1 MKIHGAYGWILSIPA
16 ILLTM
21 CSVTTHAAEKDKE
34 AFRRP
39 VAIPFPANNPYTAE
53 KAALGK
59 ALFFDPRLSGGKNMT
74 CASCHN
80 PSFGWE
86 VPVKT
91 AIGSHNEPL
100 ARQAPTILNTAWLK
114 PFFWD
119 GRASTAEEQAK
130 GPIEAPVEM
139 NLPLSEAVRRLEA
152 VPGYAAWFKEVF
164 PNEGITGDTIVQA
177 IATFERTVVSEYTP
191 FDKWVSGD
199 ETAISSRAKR
209 GFEVFVG
216 KGRCASCHSGWTF
229 TDNKFHDVGTT
240 EVDLCRGVIEPDNL
254 AAQYAFKTPTLRD
267 IANRAPYMHDGTMVT
282 LEEVLHHYVD
292 PKFNRPSTSPLL
304 RPVPLTQGE
313 IADLIAF
320 LKTLT
325 GPKQP
330 VTLPTLPN

>member
-1 MKIHGAYGWILSIPA
+1 M
-16 ILLTM
+16 
-21 CSVTTHAAEKDKE
+21 
-34 AFRRP
+34 
-39 VAIPFPANNPYTAE
+39 IPFPANNPYMAD

-59 ALFFDPRLSGGKNMT
+59 ALFFDPRLSGGQNMT

-119 GRASTAEEQAK
+119 GRAATAEEQAK

-152 VPGYAAWFKEVF
+152 VPEYAAWFKDVF
-164 PNEGITGDTIVQA
+164 PDEGVTGDTIVKA
-177 IATFERTVVSEYTP
+177 IATFERTVVSEYAP
-191 FDKWVSGD
+191 FDEWVAGD
-199 ETAISSRAKR
+199 ENAISPSAKR
-209 GFEVFVG
+209 GFDLFVG
-216 KGRCASCHSGWTF
+216 KGRCANCHTGWTF

-240 EVDLCRGVIEPDNL
+240 ETDIGRAVIEPNNL
-254 AAQYAFKTPTLRD
+254 KAQYAFKTPTLRD
-267 IANRAPYMHDGTMVT
+267 IANRAPYMHDGSMAT
-282 LEEVLHHYVD
+282 LVEVMHHYVK
-292 PKFNRPSTSPLL
+292 PKFNRASTSPLL
-304 RPVPLTQGE
+304 KPVPLSQSE
-313 IADLIAF
+313 IADMIAF
-320 LKTLT
+320 LQTLT